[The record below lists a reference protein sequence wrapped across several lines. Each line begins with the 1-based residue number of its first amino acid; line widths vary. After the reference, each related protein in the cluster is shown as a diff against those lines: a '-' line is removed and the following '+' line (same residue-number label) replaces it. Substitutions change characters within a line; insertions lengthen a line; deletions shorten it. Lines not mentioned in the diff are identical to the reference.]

1 MPASKIR
8 LETSTDTF
16 HVWLWSFHDC
26 FLLPTYFPPSL
37 HLLEETLPSKQC
49 GVFRQLWN
57 WHLKTKFPKT
67 NQKSYNPNVLFHA
80 ISLSPTE
87 KKTKVPCLLMAS
99 CNSWNF
105 ACTSTGVSAPWWLND
120 AVLRVGNILY
130 LRKGYIAYIYIYHVP
145 INSLKSL
152 IEVLF

>member
-1 MPASKIR
+1 MNQLTKQTNNSKIMWPMPASKIR

-37 HLLEETLPSKQC
+37 HLLEETLPSKQY

-67 NQKSYNPNVLFHA
+67 NQNLITQTCCFMPFPSVRRKKNQGTMLVDGVLQ
-80 ISLSPTE
+80 
-87 KKTKVPCLLMAS
+87 LLE
-99 CNSWNF
+99 
-105 ACTSTGVSAPWWLND
+105 
-120 AVLRVGNILY
+120 LRLHLHWCIGTLV
-130 LRKGYIAYIYIYHVP
+130 V
-145 INSLKSL
+145 
-152 IEVLF
+152 E